1 MVNYNSK
8 AQVFRTTEPTQEMFL
23 LVKSENSVKVS
34 IADAV
39 CGKFHSRN
47 SSGLVVEVGWSKG
60 LTRKLEQYKES

>member
-8 AQVFRTTEPTQEMFL
+8 TQVFRTTEPTQEMVL

-39 CGKFHSRN
+39 CGKFHSRH
-47 SSGLVVEVGWSKG
+47 SSGLVEEVGWSKG

>member
-1 MVNYNSK
+1 MV
-8 AQVFRTTEPTQEMFL
+8 L

-39 CGKFHSRN
+39 SGKFHSRN
-47 SSGLVVEVGWSKG
+47 SSGLVVEVGLSKG